1 MLSNLL
7 DRISFVSLFLV
18 IVLLPVFFLPL
29 TKISVETSKG
39 FLLVVGL
46 VISIIFWTMA
56 RFSDGKITVPRSW
69 VLSSGFAI
77 VVVFFLS
84 AFFSSASGVSF
95 FGTMFDIGSFW
106 SMAAF
111 FMLMLTSSMLIKG
124 NSKAEKVMFGL
135 MIASAVVLIFQTI
148 HLFYPTVTTLGV
160 LGANTD
166 NVFGSWNA
174 FGIFAGLFCIVS
186 IFLMEFFS
194 ISKLKKILL
203 SIFLLLAV
211 FLIAAVNS
219 TLVWGLVGFF
229 SLLVFTY
236 KVSLSFHKNK
246 ESGLNIN
253 FPVVSFIFILIPL
266 LFFMSG
272 QFIGGYIPNRLQ
284 LSNVEISP
292 SFGATM
298 SVTKAAL
305 MKNPILGI
313 GPNRFGDI
321 WSMYK
326 PIGINSTQ
334 FWDTRFD
341 FGSGLLPTLVSTTGI
356 LGILSLLA
364 FLFIYILTG
373 VTSLFLTF
381 KNSENQIMP
390 LYFLMSLYLL
400 VAAFFYPVGM
410 VLFALTFAFIG
421 IFVSLF
427 NANIPNGEIEIA
439 FSSSPK
445 KSLISLLLLVVMM
458 VVSFVIGFK
467 YVERLASVSYFS
479 KALNAETIDI
489 ATVGI
494 GNANLLY
501 QNDLY
506 LRSYSQVYLLKLN
519 SLLSKGSA
527 LTDEEKASLQSNL
540 DQALSGANSAIAY
553 NKGNYQNF
561 AMSGSV
567 FNMLA
572 SLGVEGS
579 SDKAIEAYK
588 QASLLNPLNP
598 GIQLALSR
606 TSFTAN
612 NIKNAKDYA
621 NKALELKPDY
631 VDALIMLSQIAKK
644 EGNNSEALLY
654 AEKALALLP
663 TNKDLIDYV
672 KSLKGGSTPTVS
684 APTTP
689 TASSTKTKKT
699 N

>member
-7 DRISFVSLFLV
+7 DRISFVSLFLIV
-18 IVLLPVFFLPL
+18 VLLPVFFLPL
-29 TKISVETSKG
+29 TRISVETSKG

-46 VISIIFWTMA
+46 VVSIIFWTMA
-56 RFSDGKITVPRSW
+56 RFSDGKITIPRSW
-69 VLSSGFAI
+69 VLTSGFGI
-77 VVVFFLS
+77 VVVYFLS
-84 AFFSSASGVSF
+84 AFFSSAKQVSF

-106 SMAAF
+106 SILAF
-111 FMLMLTSSMLIKG
+111 FMLMLTSSMLIRG
-124 NSKAEKVMFGL
+124 NNKAEKVLFGL
-135 MIASAVVLIFQTI
+135 VISSAVVLVFQTV
-148 HLFYPTVTTLGV
+148 HLFYPSFTSLGV
-160 LGANTD
+160 LASKTD
-166 NVFGSWNA
+166 NILGSWNA
-174 FGIFAGLFCIVS
+174 FGVFAGFFS
-186 IFLMEFFS
+186 ILSVFLIEFFP
-194 ISKLKKILL
+194 ISKLKKITLGVLL
-203 SIFLLLAV
+203 VLAV

-219 TLVWGLVGFF
+219 SLVWGLIGFF

-236 KVSLSFHKNK
+236 KVSLSFHQNK

-272 QFIGGYIPNRLQ
+272 QFIGGYIPNKLQ
-284 LSNVEISP
+284 LTNLEISP

-305 MKNPILGI
+305 MKDPILGI

-341 FGSGLLPTLVSTTGI
+341 FGSGLLPTLVSTTGV
-356 LGILSLLA
+356 LGILSLLV

-381 KNSENQIMP
+381 KNSSNQIMP
-390 LYFLMSLYLL
+390 LFFLMSLYLL

-410 VLFALTFAFIG
+410 VLFSLTFAIIG

-427 NANIPNGEIEIA
+427 NANIPQGEIEIA

-445 KSLISLLLLVVMM
+445 KSLISLLLLVAMM
-458 VVSFVIGFK
+458 IVSFVFGFK

-479 KALNAETIDI
+479 KALNAENIDS
-489 ATVGI
+489 AVVGI

-506 LRSYSQVYLLKLN
+506 LRSYSQAYLLKLN

-527 LTDEEKASLQSNL
+527 LTEEEKASLQGNL
-540 DQALSGANSAIAY
+540 DQALRGANSAILY
-553 NKGNYQNF
+553 NKENYQNF
-561 AMSGSV
+561 TMSGSV
-567 FNMLA
+567 FNMLT

-579 SDKAIEAYK
+579 FDKAIDAYK

-598 GIQLALSR
+598 GIQLALAR
-606 TSFTAN
+606 TSFTTN
-612 NIKNAKDYA
+612 KIKEAKEYA
-621 NKALELKPDY
+621 NRALELKADY
-631 VDALIMLSQIAKK
+631 VDALVMLSQIAKK
-644 EGNNSEALLY
+644 EGNNTSALSY

-663 TNKDLIDYV
+663 TNKELIDYV
-672 KSLKGGSTPTVS
+672 KSLKSGAST
-684 APTTP
+684 TTSE
-689 TASSTKTKKT
+689 TSETKK
-699 N
+699 NE